1 MIRQATNV
9 VVRLDHCR
17 FAKARFDHIRIDGS
31 LYQEVHRTDLL
42 GLFFKYTN
50 EFFANDLTLLF
61 RFCHSCQLVIKTLLC
76 IDTNEVQII
85 RSIRSEYCFHL
96 VPFIFTQKTVIHEY
110 TGQLLAYRLGQQY
123 SSNRRVYSTGKCTE
137 NFAVSHLFTHS
148 LDRVFHKGSHLPVA
162 GAPAYILNECTE
174 HLHTLHRVHNFRMRL
189 QSVQLAFFVFHG
201 GYRADRCMC
210 RHFKALRGFTDIV
223 CVAHPA
229 NGLIRYIL
237 KQTVFAVDI
246 HFCSSIFADRRCF
259 HLASQLVCHQLRTIA
274 DAQDRH
280 SHFINFI
287 GIPRRCFIVNAVW
300 SAGEDDPLRILCL
313 DLLKGQRVRLHF
325 AVHVAFPDSSGDQL
339 IILSAEVQHDYF
351 FMIHNNQFLSK

>member
-1 MIRQATNV
+1 M
-9 VVRLDHCR
+9 
-17 FAKARFDHIRIDGS
+17 
-31 LYQEVHRTDLL
+31 
-42 GLFFKYTN
+42 
-50 EFFANDLTLLF
+50 
-61 RFCHSCQLVIKTLLC
+61 
-76 IDTNEVQII
+76 
-85 RSIRSEYCFHL
+85 
-96 VPFIFTQKTVIHEY
+96 IHEY

-162 GAPAYILNECTE
+162 GAPAYILNKCTE

-223 CVAHPA
+223 CVTHPA
-229 NGLIRYIL
+229 NGLIRHIL

-246 HFCSSIFADRRCF
+246 HFRSSIFADRRCF
-259 HLASQLVCHQLRTIA
+259 HLSSQLVCHQLCTIA

-287 GIPRRCFIVNAVW
+287 GVPRRRFIVNAVW
-300 SAGEDDPLRILCL
+300 SAGKDDPLRILCL
-313 DLLKGQRVRLHF
+313 DFLKGQRVRLHF
-325 AVHVAFPDSSGDQL
+325 AVHVAFPDSSGNQL